1 MEIRLD
7 GKVVLVTGGT
17 QGLGEAIAR
26 ACAGS
31 AVAGIAV
38 TGRDATRGAAVA
50 ASLEAMGAPALFVPG
65 DLADPGAPAAIVD
78 ATLARFGRIDGL
90 VNAAGVTTEAS
101 LADGTIDQWEAIM
114 SVNARAPFFLMQRAV
129 AAMREQGRGGSV
141 VNIASV
147 QAHCGTPALAIYA
160 ASKAALVALTRNAAN
175 AHLRERIRVNAIAM
189 GWTDTPAEHD
199 KQARL
204 LGKGPGWRDAAHASL
219 PFGRLGRPEETA
231 ALAVW
236 LLSDISGVTTGAT
249 IDVEQWVVGAPPP

>member
-1 MEIRLD
+1 MEITLA
-7 GKVVLVTGGT
+7 GKQVRVTGRT
-17 QGLGEAIAR
+17 QGRGAAIAR

-38 TGRDATRGAAVA
+38 TGRDAARGAAVA

-65 DLADPGAPAAIVD
+65 DLADPGAPAAILD

-101 LADGTIDQWEAIM
+101 LADGTPGQWEAIM
-114 SVNARAPFFLMQRAV
+114 AVNARAPFLLMQRAV
-129 AAMREQGRGGSV
+129 AAMRAAGRGGSI
-141 VNIASV
+141 VNVASV

-160 ASKAALVALTRNAAN
+160 ASKAALLALTRNAAN

-204 LGKGPGWRDAAHASL
+204 LGKGPGWREAAHASL